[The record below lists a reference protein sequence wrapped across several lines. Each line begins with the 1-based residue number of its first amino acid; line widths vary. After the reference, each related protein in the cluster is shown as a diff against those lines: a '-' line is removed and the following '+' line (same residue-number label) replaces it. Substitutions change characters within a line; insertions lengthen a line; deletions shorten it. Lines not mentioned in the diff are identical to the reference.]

1 MPWFR
6 ALYRKLLL
14 SVLGLFF
21 FNALLDRLTAYYLG
35 YKVFTT
41 IFYIAIGI
49 ALLCR
54 TAVIVRTGRVG
65 ALEVVAALWLCFML
79 VLGSAYGDLTASLIG
94 IKEFFFGM
102 VFLLLFAAV
111 GLPISTL

>member
-6 ALYRKLLL
+6 ALYLKLLL

-54 TAVIVRTGRVG
+54 AAVIVRTGRVG

-79 VLGSAYGDLTASLIG
+79 VLGSA
-94 IKEFFFGM
+94 
-102 VFLLLFAAV
+102 
-111 GLPISTL
+111 